1 MIHRSVIRRSSV
13 LLLVLMAMLVS
24 TSTTT
29 LAQLVK
35 RMPEGSEFVLTVN
48 KDQDMRHLT
57 IRWFKDGQLLRGE
70 HGQEL
75 RYPIAQADMA
85 GVYTVELAGP
95 CATVTS
101 KPMQVVIEPRSF
113 IVQSDLV
120 PLDVDGTVIAGRTH
134 GTETA
139 GFALFDCQP
148 NPVTDQ
154 ATIRFATA
162 ATSEVVVKV
171 VDLNGAV
178 VATLVNDVL
187 PAGEHTVTINTREHD
202 MQSSLYYYVLSAPGY
217 TATKPMMLVK

>member
-1 MIHRSVIRRSSV
+1 MTRRSV
-13 LLLVLMAMLVS
+13 LLVLTLIALLGSAS
-24 TSTTT
+24 TDIM
-29 LAQLVK
+29 AQLMK

-57 IRWFKDGQLLRGE
+57 VRWFKDGVLLRGE
-70 HGQEL
+70 HGQEI
-75 RYPIAQADMA
+75 RYPIARPDMA

-101 KPMQVVIEPRSF
+101 KPMQVIIEPRGY
-113 IVQSDLV
+113 IVQSDV
-120 PLDVDGTVIAGRTH
+120 ESGMDGSVIAGKTH
-134 GTETA
+134 ETNA
-139 GFALFDCQP
+139 SGFTLFECQP

-154 ATIRFATA
+154 ATIRFSTA
-162 ATSEVVVKV
+162 ATSDVVVKV
-171 VDLNGAV
+171 VDLHGAV

-187 PAGEHTVTINTREHD
+187 PAGEHTVTIDTREHN

>member
-1 MIHRSVIRRSSV
+1 MIHRSVNRQSSV
-13 LLLVLMAMLVS
+13 LLLVLVAMLVS
-24 TSTTT
+24 TSTTAM
-29 LAQLVK
+29 AQLVK

-57 IRWFKDGQLLRGE
+57 IRWFKDGRLLRGE

-101 KPMQVVIEPRSF
+101 KPMQVVIERRGYV
-113 IVQSDLV
+113 VQSEI
-120 PLDVDGTVIAGRTH
+120 DGSVIAGRTH
-134 GTETA
+134 QTEASGVT
-139 GFALFDCQP
+139 LFECHP

-154 ATIRFATA
+154 ATIRFSTAT
-162 ATSEVVVKV
+162 TSEVVVKV

-202 MQSSLYYYVLSAPGY
+202 LQSSLYYYVLSAPGY

>member
-1 MIHRSVIRRSSV
+1 MTRRSV
-13 LLLVLMAMLVS
+13 LLVLTLIALLGSAS
-24 TSTTT
+24 TDMM
-29 LAQLVK
+29 AQLMK

-57 IRWFKDGQLLRGE
+57 VRWFKDGVLLRGE

-75 RYPIAQADMA
+75 RYPIARPDMA

-101 KPMQVVIEPRSF
+101 KPMQVIIEPRGY
-113 IVQSDLV
+113 IVQSDV
-120 PLDVDGTVIAGRTH
+120 ESGTDGSVIAGKTH
-134 GTETA
+134 ETDVS
-139 GFALFDCQP
+139 GFTLFECQP

-154 ATIRFATA
+154 ATIRFSTA
-162 ATSEVVVKV
+162 ATSDVVVKV
-171 VDLNGAV
+171 VDLHGAV

-187 PAGEHTVTINTREHD
+187 PAGEHTVTIDTREHN